1 MAQITNKMLTKKS
14 IDPGVTRSSIIGENQ
29 NG

>member
-1 MAQITNKMLTKKS
+1 MAQITNKMSTKKS
-14 IDPGVTRSSIIGENQ
+14 IDPGITRSSITGENQ